1 MLLCI
6 LQYLGLEVVTTVNIM
21 LAFKPLKIFFF
32 FLGGGV
38 KSFICLKPLKIN
50 VTSTANIIW
59 MS

>member
-6 LQYLGLEVVTTVNIM
+6 LQYFGLEVVMTVNII
-21 LAFKPLKIFFF
+21 LAF
-32 FLGGGV
+32 
-38 KSFICLKPLKIN
+38 KPLKIN